1 MNIVKAHQL
10 LGQRFLA
17 RNGEKGWATLGRAE
31 CTKQGGSRGG
41 DFWGF
46 RQGLHTHTLPRPL
59 FSLCAGLNQPW
70 WGAPVAENPP
80 HTKRLM
86 EPRAHRDRPLQD

>member
-31 CTKQGGSRGG
+31 CREAVEEGISGGS
-41 DFWGF
+41 DKAST
-46 RQGLHTHTLPRPL
+46 LTHFLDL
-59 FSLCAGLNQPW
+59 CSLCVQ
-70 WGAPVAENPP
+70 V
-80 HTKRLM
+80 
-86 EPRAHRDRPLQD
+86 